1 MNTKQK
7 KALYESIMKSVAKTV
22 KKSLNEISSQTLY
35 NAAKKQSDMLDD
47 DDYLSDHDDDY
58 LLKAKKRIGKFK
70 QYGDT
75 VKNREE
81 MDQEEQDLLDRA
93 KAAREQK
100 NLVNNIKNRYDQL
113 FADMYNKIKSIW
125 TNEKIKSECISIAY
139 NNDLFELFYT
149 PSSRGGIYHQSICD
163 VIKQQAYNYCSSA
176 ELKAQIADKC
186 DAIYDEELDI
196 IIPKSIPAKEYENIC
211 LVYYGEQQD
220 ELSDIMP
227 TDEEVG
233 EFLISEFKDCMV
245 LKSDGKFI
253 KFGFDF
259 EMPDGNSTDS
269 VDAKIYKYFID
280 CSYDGEIDDYVS
292 RYLNTCDDYIIIQQG
307 NASEYSEY
315 VGILC
320 KNKRIA
326 NTICNNIGK
335 YTGRHWEAPGPELIK
350 KGIIWQYEEY
360 N

>member
-1 MNTKQK
+1 MNTRQK
-7 KALYESIMKSVAKTV
+7 KVLYESIMKSVSKTI

-35 NAAKKQSDMLDD
+35 NAAKKQYDMLDD

-81 MDQEEQDLLDRA
+81 LDQEDQELLNRA
-93 KAAREQK
+93 KAAREKK
-100 NLVNNIKNRYDQL
+100 NLVNTVKNKFGQL
-113 FADMYNKIKSIW
+113 FADMHNKIKSIW
-125 TNEKIKSECISIAY
+125 TKEKIKSECISIAY
-139 NNDLFELFYT
+139 DYDLFDLFNT
-149 PSSRGGIYHQSICD
+149 PHSRGGVFSQSICD
-163 VIKQQAYNYCSSA
+163 VIKRQAYEYCPPTQ
-176 ELKAQIADKC
+176 LKAQIADKC
-186 DAIYDEELDI
+186 DAIYNEEFDI
-196 IIPKSIPAKEYENIC
+196 IIPKSIPEKYYESI
-211 LVYYGEQQD
+211 YYTYYSEQND
-220 ELSDIMP
+220 ELYNIIP
-227 TDEEVG
+227 TYEEIG
-233 EFLISEFKDCMV
+233 EFLVSEFKDCMV

-259 EMPDGNSTDS
+259 DMPDGLSTDS

-292 RYLNTCDDYIIIQQG
+292 RYLETCDDYIIIQQG

-335 YTGRHWEAPGPELIK
+335 YTKRHWEAPTPELIK
-350 KGIIWQYEEY
+350 KGIIWQYKEY

>member
-1 MNTKQK
+1 MNTRQK
-7 KALYESIMKSVAKTV
+7 KALYESIMKSVSKTI

-35 NAAKKQSDMLDD
+35 NAAKKQYDMLDD

-81 MDQEEQDLLDRA
+81 LDKEDQELLNRA
-93 KAAREQK
+93 KAAREKK
-100 NLVNNIKNRYDQL
+100 NLVNTVKNKFGQL
-113 FADMYNKIKSIW
+113 FADMHNKIKSIW
-125 TNEKIKSECISIAY
+125 TKEKIKSECISIAY
-139 NNDLFELFYT
+139 NNDVFELFCT
-149 PSSRGGIYHQSICD
+149 PHSRGGVYRMDICD
-163 VIKQQAYNYCSSA
+163 FIKQNGYKYCPQT

-186 DAIYDEELDI
+186 DAIYNEEFDI
-196 IIPKSIPAKEYENIC
+196 IIPKSIPEKYYESIYYAYYSEQNDVLYNI
-211 LVYYGEQQD
+211 
-220 ELSDIMP
+220 IP
-227 TDEEVG
+227 TYEEIG

-259 EMPDGNSTDS
+259 EMPDGISTDS

-326 NTICNNIGK
+326 NTICKNIGEF
-335 YTGRHWEAPGPELIK
+335 TERPWEAPTPELIK
-350 KGIIWQYEEY
+350 KGIIWQY